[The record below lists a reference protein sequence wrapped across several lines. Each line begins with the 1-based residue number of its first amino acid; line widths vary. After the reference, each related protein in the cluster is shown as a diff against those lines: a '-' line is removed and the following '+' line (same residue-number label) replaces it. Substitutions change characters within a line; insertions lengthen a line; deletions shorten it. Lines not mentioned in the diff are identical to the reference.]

1 MKMNQTVI
9 YRVTRLP
16 LLATFVVGLSVLCFQ
31 HRQTATVSAQPQQVT
46 VVNAANFNPDK
57 RVAPDSVAAAFGQF
71 VTQNNPPFFATTL
84 PLPTTLGGV
93 RLAING
99 VNAGLFFV
107 SAGQINFVVPPT
119 LQDAASATVTVTN
132 SDNSTRTGTL
142 TIQRAAPGIFTMR
155 GTGQGVAA
163 ALTTFDGATFTPVFN
178 PDLSERVV
186 DAGTAQRRNVL
197 VLFVTG
203 IRNVPAQNPNDG
215 NGVAE
220 AVRVTLQGV
229 PLTLLFAGAA
239 PGLAG
244 VDQINAY
251 LPPEA
256 AGLGSV
262 DLEVS
267 TANPAATS
275 KITTPPTPPPT
286 INLGPTSQL
295 PAVRVTDINFGQTV
309 TGELT
314 ADDQIQ
320 QISDGTKRTYFFDAY
335 RFTTTAAN
343 TTVAI
348 DLRTTGTTSLDPTVL
363 LYQSVNN
370 QLVLVAAD
378 DQTGSYENGRQVGGN
393 ALLLTVIANPGT
405 YVAFATSADI
415 QPNGVGAYSL
425 RLNQNVIQQI
435 NYGANLTNVAI
446 TNTDLQTSHGTYL
459 DAYWFTAAANDNV
472 VISMNST
479 VFDSFLV
486 LQANS
491 GDPNIAFDDNSGG
504 GQNARITRRIGT
516 AGNYIIIATPYEPNK
531 TGAYTLSLNR
541 VTALSD
547 EAETQSAA
555 PGRLLRD
562 ERGEQR
568 GGLAERVSRR
578 VVEE

>member
-1 MKMNQTVI
+1 MKQNQTII
-9 YRVTRLP
+9 YRATRL
-16 LLATFVVGLSVLCFQ
+16 LSLTALVAGLSALGFQ
-31 HRQTATVSAQPQQVT
+31 HWRPATVSAQQSQVT
-46 VVNAANFNPDK
+46 IVNAANYNPDK

-71 VTQNNPPFFATTL
+71 VTQNNQTHVATSL

-107 SAGQINFVVPPT
+107 SAGQLNFVVPPS
-119 LQDAASATVTVTN
+119 LQDAASATATVTN
-132 SDNSTRTGTL
+132 SDNSTRTGTV

-155 GTGQGVAA
+155 GTGQGVVA

-197 VLFVTG
+197 VLYVTG
-203 IRNVPAQNPNDG
+203 VRNVPAQNPNDG

-220 AVRVTLQGV
+220 AVKVTLQGV
-229 PLTLLFAGAA
+229 PLTLLFAGPA

-267 TANPAATS
+267 TANPNATS
-275 KITTPPTPPPT
+275 KIATPPTPPPT
-286 INLGPTSQL
+286 INMGPTSLL
-295 PAVRVTDINFGQTV
+295 PAVRVTDLTPGQTV

-314 ADDQIQ
+314 TDDQIQ

-348 DLRTTGTTSLDPTVL
+348 DLRATGNTALDAAVL

-378 DQTGSYENGRQVGGN
+378 DQTGAYENGRQVGGN

-435 NYGANLTNVAI
+435 NYGASLSNVAI
-446 TNTDLQTSHGTYL
+446 ANTDLQTSHGTYL

-486 LQANS
+486 LQANA
-491 GDPNIAFDDNSGG
+491 GDPNIAFDDNGGG
-504 GQNARITRRIGT
+504 GQNARITRRLGT
-516 AGNYIIIATPYEPNK
+516 AGIHIVIATPYEPNR

-541 VTALSD
+541 VTSLAD

-555 PGRLLRD
+555 GRLLRD

-568 GGLAERVSRR
+568 GGLAERASRR
-578 VVEE
+578 IVEE